1 MAEMTKITDS
11 MYLANQAKKTSST
24 GNSTLG
30 KDAFLKILMT
40 QLQNQDPTKPMDDS
54 QFIAQMAQFSSLE
67 QMTNLTEAFKEF
79 AAVQEQSQMIE
90 FSSFVGKNVKW
101 HELTDKKDENGQ
113 PITSEGTGTI
123 TGIKFV
129 NGNVEFTLA
138 DGKVISPG
146 NISEVLSSGLNSN
159 SNSLVDASQL
169 IGKTVSYTPAS
180 TDTETSSETSATVES
195 VSKKNGNIVYNLS
208 NGTSITAD
216 QITSISK

>member
-1 MAEMTKITDS
+1 MAEMTKITDN
-11 MYLANQAKKTSST
+11 MYLSNQVKKTAMT

-79 AAVQEQSQMIE
+79 ASVQEQSQMIE

-101 HELTDKKDENGQ
+101 HELTDQKDENGN
-113 PITSEGTGTI
+113 PITSEGTGSI
-123 TGIKFV
+123 TGIKFI
-129 NGNVEFTLA
+129 NGKVEFTLA

-146 NISEVLSSGLNSN
+146 NISEVLSGSVSSN
-159 SNSLVDASQL
+159 SNSLVDASLL
-169 IGKTVSYTPAS
+169 IGKTVSYIS
-180 TDTETSSETSATVES
+180 TGTETPSETSATVES
-195 VSKKNGNIVYNLS
+195 VSKKSGNIIYNLS
-208 NGTSITAD
+208 DGTSITAD
-216 QITSISK
+216 QITEISK

>member
-1 MAEMTKITDS
+1 MAGMAKITDS
-11 MYLANQAKKTSST
+11 MYLSNQAKKTSTT

-67 QMTNLTEAFKEF
+67 QMTNLTTAFKEF

-101 HELTDKKDENGQ
+101 HELTEKKDENGK
-113 PITSEGTGTI
+113 PITSEGTGSI

-146 NISEVLSSGLNSN
+146 NISEVLSSGVNSN
-159 SNSLVDASQL
+159 SNSLVDASRL
-169 IGKTVSYTPAS
+169 IGKTIIYTPAS
-180 TDTETSSETSATVES
+180 TDTETPSEASAIVES
-195 VSKKNGNIVYNLS
+195 VSKKNGHIVYNLS
-208 NGTSITAD
+208 DGTSITAD

>member
-1 MAEMTKITDS
+1 MAEMTKITDN
-11 MYLANQAKKTSST
+11 MYLSNQVKKSAMT

-79 AAVQEQSQMIE
+79 ASVQEQSQMIE

-101 HELTDKKDENGQ
+101 HELTDQKDENGN
-113 PITSEGTGTI
+113 PITSEGTGSI
-123 TGIKFV
+123 TGIKFI
-129 NGNVEFTLA
+129 NGKVEFTLA

-146 NISEVLSSGLNSN
+146 NISEVLSGSVSSN
-159 SNSLVDASQL
+159 SNSLVDASLL
-169 IGKTVSYTPAS
+169 IGKTVSYIS
-180 TDTETSSETSATVES
+180 TSSETPSESSATVES
-195 VSKKNGNIVYNLS
+195 VSKKSGNIVYNLS
-208 NGTSITAD
+208 DGTSITAD
-216 QITSISK
+216 QITAISK